1 MDRFIDLN
9 QVLIP
14 DAMSNGVPLGDWHM
28 GIGDVRV
35 HFRNLKDRLIEYIGQ
50 ADYVFG
56 CVAWFT
62 DVDILEALAQ
72 KRGVSILIQKEDF
85 LRPDSPKHTSH
96 NAKIRELYTKLP
108 TVNRFDFGVGVAHL
122 LSLGS
127 DPVIDAVRCVG
138 VHQPGPTQP
147 RMHHKFCVFAEHS
160 ENLGKF
166 TMPYAA
172 WTGSFNWSATAS
184 RSLENAVYFKE
195 LKAVK
200 GFYLEY
206 QQVLALSEPLDW
218 SSTWVEP
225 EWRIGT

>member
-1 MDRFIDLN
+1 MRNVNLN
-9 QVLIP
+9 DVLIP
-14 DAMSNGVPLGDWHM
+14 DAQSSGVPLGDWSM

-35 HFRNLKDRLIEYIGQ
+35 HFRDLKDRLIEYIVA

-62 DVDILEALAQ
+62 DIDILEALTQ

-85 LRPDSPKHTSH
+85 LRPDSPRFTNH
-96 NAKIRELYTKLP
+96 NAKIRELYSQLP
-108 TVNRFDFGVGVAHL
+108 TVRRFDFGVGVARL
-122 LSLGS
+122 LSQCADQEVG
-127 DPVIDAVRCVG
+127 AVRCVG

-166 TMPYAA
+166 LMPHAA

-195 LKAVK
+195 QKAVK
-200 GFYLEY
+200 GFYLEF

-218 SSTWVEP
+218 SSEWLEP
-225 EWRIGT
+225 EWRIGS